1 MNLDSQQGQHT
12 RRLAR
17 KLCAQMSVV
26 RVLVPKVYIKL
37 SLMHK
42 SHAWERRMALYKQ
55 IQECDVNRCIQVSTK
70 RVLARRCYHSR
81 QANLSLVQSEGA

>member
-17 KLCAQMSVV
+17 KLCAQMIVF

-37 SLMHK
+37 CLMHK
-42 SHAWERRMALYKQ
+42 SHAWEGRVALYQQ
-55 IQECDVNRCIQVSTK
+55 IQRCDVNRCTQVSTK
-70 RVLARRCYHSR
+70 RVLR
-81 QANLSLVQSEGA
+81 QMLLPCKAG